1 LNTGM
6 ARNFTADQILASL
19 DEEQRRVATSQS
31 GPLCVL
37 AGAGTGKTRAI
48 THRIAYGVQAGM
60 LSPQNVL
67 ALTFTSR
74 AAGEMRTRLRDLGV
88 SGVQARTFHAAALRQ
103 LTFFWPQAVG
113 SQMPEIIAN
122 KAPLIAKTLSRSDAT
137 DRALLRDL
145 ASEIEWSKVSQIAHD
160 DYIDAASAA
169 KRATI
174 GSFDFAQFAA
184 VYADYDEIKSD
195 SGHIDFEDV
204 LLLTV
209 GILSERDDIAR
220 QVHSQYSKFIVD
232 EYQDVS
238 PLQQRLL
245 DLWLGDRR
253 ELCVVGDAS
262 QTIYTFA
269 GATPA
274 FLLGFSTRYGDAQTV
289 RLVRDYRSTLEVVD
303 LANRLLQDAPGKV
316 DLISVTG
323 SGPKPKFAEYSDEVA
338 EAADVARQIRILVDS
353 GTALSEI
360 AILYRTNSQSAAYE
374 ESLTELS
381 IPYQIRGGERFFE
394 RTEVKGAL
402 RFLRGAAV
410 GSAEGDVRS
419 EVINVLESTGWSLL
433 KPPPGGGAVRSRWES
448 LAALIALFDELSI
461 TTQGL
466 TLRAF
471 VDELEERRNAQHA
484 PTLEGVTLATLH
496 SAKGLEWDAVFI
508 VGLSEGLM
516 PISMANSD
524 EAISEERRLL
534 YVGITR
540 ARKHLTFTWSLA
552 RTPGSRGTRTASR
565 FLDSLRPKVARASVS
580 KPPRALAKCRIC
592 KRPLS
597 NSSERKL
604 GRCARCPGG
613 ADIGLLDQLREWR
626 TLTAQAT
633 KVPAYTVFTD
643 VTLQAMAEIRPSTL
657 DELAK
662 ISGVGPI
669 KLTRYGE
676 ELLALLS

>member
-1 LNTGM
+1 M
-6 ARNFTADQILASL
+6 AQNFTADQILASL
-19 DEEQRRVATSQS
+19 DDEQRQVATSQN

-48 THRIAYGVQAGM
+48 THRIAYSVQAGM
-60 LSPQNVL
+60 AAPQNIL

-103 LTFFWPQAVG
+103 LTFFWPTAVG
-113 SQMPEIIAN
+113 SQMPEIIQN
-122 KAPLIAKTLSRSDAT
+122 KSTLIAKALSRSDAT

-160 DYIDAASAA
+160 DYVGSATAA

-174 GSFDFAQFAA
+174 GNFDYPQFAA
-184 VYADYDEIKSD
+184 IYADYDEIKSD

-209 GILSERDDIAR
+209 GILNERDDIAR
-220 QVHSQYSKFIVD
+220 QVHAQYSKFIVD

-245 DLWLGDRR
+245 DLWLGERR

-274 FLLGFSTRYGDAQTV
+274 FLLGFATRYPDCQTV
-289 RLVRDYRSTLEVVD
+289 RLVRDYRSTPEVVD
-303 LANRLLQDAPGKV
+303 LANRLLLNAPGKV
-316 DLISVTG
+316 ELISIVEA
-323 SGPKPKFAEYSDEVA
+323 GPKPKFAEYQDEVA
-338 EAADVARQIRILVDS
+338 EASDVARQIVKLVDS
-353 GTALSEI
+353 GVALSEI

-374 ESLTELS
+374 ESLTELT
-381 IPYQIRGGERFFE
+381 IPYQVRGGERFFE
-394 RTEVKGAL
+394 RAEVKGAL
-402 RFLRGAAV
+402 RLLRGAAV
-410 GSAEGDVRS
+410 ATAEGDVRAA
-419 EVINVLESTGWSLL
+419 VVDVLESTGWSLL

-448 LAALIALFDELSI
+448 LAALVALFDELAAA
-461 TTQGL
+461 TPGL

-471 VDELEERRNAQHA
+471 VDELEERRQAQHA

-516 PISMANSD
+516 PISMANTD

-540 ARKHLTFTWSLA
+540 ARRHLTFTWSLA
-552 RTPGSRGTRTASR
+552 RTPGGRGTRSASR
-565 FLDSLRPKVARASVS
+565 FLDTLRPKVARAAASP
-580 KPPRALAKCRIC
+580 KPARGLATCRIC

-597 NSSERKL
+597 TSSERKI
-604 GRCARCPGG
+604 GRCATCPGG
-613 ADIGLLDQLREWR
+613 ADIGVLDQLRTWR
-626 TLTAQAT
+626 TMTAQASN
-633 KVPAYTVFTD
+633 VPAYTVFTD
-643 VTLQAMAEIRPSTL
+643 ATLQAIAEIRPSTL
-657 DELAK
+657 EELAK

-669 KLTRYGE
+669 KLTRYGS
-676 ELLALLS
+676 ELLGLLY

>member
-1 LNTGM
+1 M
-6 ARNFTADQILASL
+6 AQNFTADQILASL
-19 DEEQRRVATSQS
+19 DEEQRQVATSQS

-48 THRIAYGVQAGM
+48 THRIAYGVQAGIM
-60 LSPQNVL
+60 TPQNVL

-103 LTFFWPQAVG
+103 LTFFWPMAVG
-113 SQMPEIIAN
+113 SQMPEIIQN
-122 KAPLIAKTLSRSDAT
+122 KSALVAKTLSRSDST

-145 ASEIEWSKVSQIAHD
+145 AIEIEWSKVSQIAHD
-160 DYIDAASAA
+160 DYVAAAIAA
-169 KRATI
+169 KRSMI
-174 GSFDFAQFAA
+174 GHFDFPQFAA
-184 VYADYDEIKSD
+184 IYADYDEIKSD

-209 GILSERDDIAR
+209 GILTERDDIAR
-220 QVHSQYSKFIVD
+220 QVQAQYSKFIVD

-274 FLLGFSTRYGDAQTV
+274 FLLGFATRYPDCQTV
-289 RLVRDYRSTLEVVD
+289 RLVRDYRSTPEVVD
-303 LANRLLQDAPGKV
+303 LANRLLLNAPGKV
-316 DLISVTG
+316 ELVSITDP
-323 SGPKPKFAEYSDEVA
+323 GPKPKFAEYQDEVA
-338 EAADVARQIRILVDS
+338 EAADVAHQIAKLVAT
-353 GTALSEI
+353 GVALSEI

-374 ESLTELS
+374 ESLSELA
-381 IPYQIRGGERFFE
+381 IPYQVRGGERFFE
-394 RTEVKGAL
+394 RNEVKGAL
-402 RFLRGAAV
+402 RLLRGAAV
-410 GSAEGDVRS
+410 ATSDGLVRA
-419 EVINVLESTGWSLL
+419 EVINVLESTGWSLMN
-433 KPPPGGGAVRSRWES
+433 PPPGGGAVRSRWES
-448 LAALIALFDELSI
+448 LAALAALFDELI
-461 TTQGL
+461 ATTPGL

-471 VDELEERRNAQHA
+471 VDELEERRSAQHA
-484 PTLEGVTLATLH
+484 PTIEGVTLATLH

-524 EAISEERRLL
+524 EAINEERRLL

-540 ARKHLTFTWSLA
+540 ARRHLTFTWSLA
-552 RTPGSRGTRTASR
+552 RTPGGRSTRSASR
-565 FLDSLRPKVARASVS
+565 FLDSLRHKVIRAAASAKPKRGPAT
-580 KPPRALAKCRIC
+580 CRIC
-592 KRPLS
+592 NRPLS
-597 NSSERKL
+597 TSSERKI
-604 GRCARCPGG
+604 GRCATCPGG
-613 ADIGLLDQLREWR
+613 AEVGVLDQLRAWR
-626 TLTAQAT
+626 TLTAQASNA
-633 KVPAYTVFTD
+633 PAYTVFTD
-643 VTLQAMAEIRPSTL
+643 ATLQAIAELRPSTL

-662 ISGVGPI
+662 IAGVGPI
-669 KLTRYGE
+669 KLTRYGN
-676 ELLALLS
+676 ELLTLLL

>member
-1 LNTGM
+1 M
-6 ARNFTADQILASL
+6 AQNFTADQILASL
-19 DEEQRRVATSQS
+19 DEEQRQVATSQS

-48 THRIAYGVQAGM
+48 THRIAYGVQAGIM
-60 LSPQNVL
+60 SPQNTL

-103 LTFFWPQAVG
+103 LTFFWPSAVG
-113 SQMPEIIAN
+113 SQMPAIIQN
-122 KAPLIAKTLSRSDAT
+122 KSALIAKTLPRSDST

-160 DYIDAASAA
+160 DYVSAATAA
-169 KRATI
+169 KRALI
-174 GSFDFAQFAA
+174 GPFDLSQFAA
-184 VYADYDEIKSD
+184 IYADYDEIKSE
-195 SGHIDFEDV
+195 SGNIDFEDV

-209 GILSERDDIAR
+209 GILNERDDIAR
-220 QVHSQYSKFIVD
+220 QVQAQYSKFIVD

-274 FLLGFSTRYGDAQTV
+274 FLLGFATRYPDCQTV
-289 RLVRDYRSTLEVVD
+289 RLVRDYRSTPEVVD
-303 LANRLLQDAPGKV
+303 LANRLLLNAPGKV
-316 DLISVTG
+316 ELISIAD
-323 SGPKPKFAEYSDEVA
+323 SGPKPKFMEYQDEVG
-338 EAADVARQIRILVDS
+338 EATDVAQQIGQLVT
-353 GTALSEI
+353 GGVALSEI
-360 AILYRTNSQSAAYE
+360 AILYRTNSQSAAFE
-374 ESLTELS
+374 ESLSELA
-381 IPYQIRGGERFFE
+381 IPYQVRGGDRFFE
-394 RTEVKGAL
+394 RVEVKGAL
-402 RFLRGAAV
+402 RLLRGAAV
-410 GSAEGDVRS
+410 ATPDGEVRV
-419 EVINVLESTGWSLL
+419 EVMNVLESTGWSLSN
-433 KPPPGGGAVRSRWES
+433 PPPGGGAVRSRWES
-448 LAALIALFDELSI
+448 LAALVALFDELI
-461 TTQGL
+461 VATPRL

-471 VDELEERRNAQHA
+471 VDELEERRSAQHA
-484 PTLEGVTLATLH
+484 PTLDGVTLATLH

-524 EAISEERRLL
+524 EAINEERRLL

-540 ARKHLTFTWSLA
+540 ARRHLVFTWSLA
-552 RTPGSRGTRTASR
+552 RTPGGRSNRVASR
-565 FLDSLRPKVARASVS
+565 FLDSLRHKVVKASATSTRGPARGPAT
-580 KPPRALAKCRIC
+580 CRIC

-597 NSSERKL
+597 TSSERKI
-604 GRCARCPGG
+604 GRCANCPGG
-613 ADIGLLDQLREWR
+613 ADVAVLDQLRAWR
-626 TLTAQAT
+626 TLTAQASNA
-633 KVPAYTVFTD
+633 PAYTVFTD
-643 VTLQAMAEIRPSTL
+643 ATLQAMAELRPSTL

-662 ISGVGPI
+662 IAGVGPI
-669 KLTRYGE
+669 KLTRYGN
-676 ELLALLS
+676 ELLELLY

>member
-1 LNTGM
+1 M
-6 ARNFTADQILASL
+6 SADQILASL
-19 DEEQRRVATSQS
+19 DDEQRQVAINQS

-60 LSPQNVL
+60 VTPQNIL

-74 AAGEMRTRLRDLGV
+74 AAGEMRTRLRTLGV

-103 LTFFWPQAVG
+103 LTFFWPKAVG
-113 SQMPEIIAN
+113 SQMPEIIQN
-122 KAPLIAKTLSRSDAT
+122 KSSLIAKALTRSDAT

-145 ASEIEWSKVSQIAHD
+145 ASEIEWAKVSQIAHD
-160 DYIDAASAA
+160 DYLGAATEAG
-169 KRATI
+169 RATI
-174 GSFDFAQFAA
+174 GNFDLAQFASI
-184 VYADYDEIKSD
+184 YADYDEIKSD

-209 GILSERDDIAR
+209 GILNERDDIAGQIR
-220 QVHSQYSKFIVD
+220 AQYSKFIVD

-245 DLWLGDRR
+245 DLWLGERR

-274 FLLGFSTRYGDAQTV
+274 FLLGFTTRYPDAQTV
-289 RLVRDYRSTLEVVD
+289 RLVRDYRSTPEVVD
-303 LANRLLQDAPGKV
+303 LANRLLKNAPGKV
-316 DLISVTG
+316 DLISIAP
-323 SGPKPKFAEYSDEVA
+323 SGPRPTFSDYSDEVV
-338 EAADVARQIRILVDS
+338 EASEVARSVAKLVDS
-353 GTALSEI
+353 GVSLSEI

-374 ESLTELS
+374 ESLTEQN
-381 IPYQIRGGERFFE
+381 IPYQVRGGERFFE

-402 RFLRGAAV
+402 RLLRGAAV
-410 GSAEGDVRS
+410 GSPESDVRT
-419 EVINVLESTGWSLL
+419 EVVNVLESTGWSLL

-448 LAALIALFDELSI
+448 LAAIVALYDELAATRS
-461 TTQGL
+461 GL
-466 TLRAF
+466 TLRQF
-471 VDELEERRNAQHA
+471 VDELDERRQAQHA
-484 PTLEGVTLATLH
+484 PTLDGVTLATLH
-496 SAKGLEWDAVFI
+496 SAKGLEWDAVFV

-516 PISMANSD
+516 PISMATT
-524 EAISEERRLL
+524 EEGISEERRLL

-540 ARKHLTFTWSLA
+540 ARTHLFFTWSHA
-552 RTPGSRGTRTASR
+552 RTPGARATRSASR
-565 FLDSLRPKVARASVS
+565 FLDLLRPSVARARSVP

-592 KRPLS
+592 QRPLAT
-597 NSSERKL
+597 SSERKL
-604 GRCARCPGG
+604 GRCATCPGG
-613 ADIGLLDQLREWR
+613 GDIGLLDQLREWR
-626 TLTAQAT
+626 TLTAKAT
-633 KVPAYTVFTD
+633 NMPAYTVFTD
-643 VTLQAMAEIRPSTL
+643 STLQAIAEIHPTTL
-657 DELAK
+657 EELAG

>member
-1 LNTGM
+1 M
-6 ARNFTADQILASL
+6 AQNFTADQILASL
-19 DEEQRRVATSQS
+19 DEEQRQVATSQS

-60 LSPQNVL
+60 MSPQNVL

-103 LTFFWPQAVG
+103 LTFFWPTAVG
-113 SQMPEIIAN
+113 SQMPEIIQN
-122 KAPLIAKTLSRSDAT
+122 KSTLIAKALSRGDAT

-160 DYIDAASAA
+160 DYVGAATAA

-174 GSFDFAQFAA
+174 GNFDFAQFAA
-184 VYADYDEIKSD
+184 IYADYDEIKSD

-209 GILSERDDIAR
+209 GILNERDDIAR
-220 QVHSQYSKFIVD
+220 QVHAQYSKFIVD

-245 DLWLGDRR
+245 DLWLGERR

-274 FLLGFSTRYGDAQTV
+274 FLLGFSTRYPDCQTV
-289 RLVRDYRSTLEVVD
+289 RLVRDYRSTPEVVD
-303 LANRLLQDAPGKV
+303 LANRLLRDAPGKV
-316 DLISVTG
+316 ELISLAA

-338 EAADVARQIRILVDS
+338 EAADVARQIVTLVDS
-353 GTALSEI
+353 GVALSEI

-374 ESLTELS
+374 ESLTERA

-402 RFLRGAAV
+402 RLLRGAAV
-410 GSAEGDVRS
+410 GAADGDVRT

-448 LAALIALFDELSI
+448 LAALVALFDELSI
-461 TTQGL
+461 TSQGL
-466 TLRAF
+466 TLRTF
-471 VDELEERRNAQHA
+471 VDELEERRHAQHA

-516 PISMANSD
+516 PISMANTD

-540 ARKHLTFTWSLA
+540 ARRHLTFTWSLS
-552 RTPGSRGTRTASR
+552 RTPGGRGTRAASR
-565 FLDSLRPKVARASVS
+565 FLDSLRPKTARTAASA

-597 NSSERKL
+597 TTSERKL
-604 GRCARCPGG
+604 GRCATCPGA

-643 VTLQAMAEIRPSTL
+643 ATLQAMAEIRPATL

>member
-1 LNTGM
+1 M
-6 ARNFTADQILASL
+6 AQNFTADQILASL
-19 DEEQRRVATSQS
+19 DEDQRQVATNQS

-60 LSPQNVL
+60 MSPQNIL

-103 LTFFWPQAVG
+103 LTFFWPTAVG
-113 SQMPEIIAN
+113 SQMPEIIQN
-122 KAPLIAKTLSRSDAT
+122 KSALIARALSRSDAT

-160 DYIDAASAA
+160 DYVSAATAA

-174 GSFDFAQFAA
+174 GSFDFSQFAA
-184 VYADYDEIKSD
+184 IYADYDEIKSD

-220 QVHSQYSKFIVD
+220 QVHAQYSKFIVD

-245 DLWLGDRR
+245 DLWLGERR

-274 FLLGFSTRYGDAQTV
+274 FLLGFSTRYADAQTV
-289 RLVRDYRSTLEVVD
+289 RLVRDYRSTPEVVD
-303 LANRLLQDAPGKV
+303 LANRLLQNAPGKV
-316 DLISVTG
+316 ELISITS
-323 SGPKPKFAEYSDEVA
+323 SGPKPKFVEYSDEVA
-338 EAADVARQIRILVDS
+338 EAADVARQIVTLVET
-353 GTALSEI
+353 GVALSEI

-374 ESLTELS
+374 ESLTELA

-402 RFLRGAAV
+402 RLLRGAAV
-410 GSAEGDVRS
+410 GTVDGDVRT
-419 EVINVLESTGWSLL
+419 EVINVLESTGWSLV

-448 LAALIALFDELSI
+448 LAALVALFDELSV
-461 TTQGL
+461 TAPGL

-471 VDELEERRNAQHA
+471 VDELEERRHAQHA

-516 PISMANSD
+516 PISMANTD
-524 EAISEERRLL
+524 EAVSEERRLF

-540 ARKHLTFTWSLA
+540 ARRHLTFTWSLA
-552 RTPGSRGTRTASR
+552 RTPGGRGTRTTSR
-565 FLDSLRPKVARASVS
+565 FLDSLRPKVGRALAST
-580 KPPRALAKCRIC
+580 KAPRALAKCRIC

-597 NSSERKL
+597 TSSERKM
-604 GRCARCPGG
+604 GRCATCPGG

-633 KVPAYTVFTD
+633 KMPAYTVFTD
-643 VTLQAMAEIRPSTL
+643 ATLQALAEIRPATL

>member
-1 LNTGM
+1 M

-19 DEEQRRVATSQS
+19 DEEQRQVATNQN

-60 LSPQNVL
+60 MSPQNVL

-103 LTFFWPQAVG
+103 LTFFWPSAVG
-113 SQMPEIIAN
+113 SKMPEIIQN
-122 KAPLIAKTLSRSDAT
+122 KSMLIAKTLSRGDAT

-145 ASEIEWSKVSQIAHD
+145 ASEIEWSKVNQIGHD
-160 DYIDAASAA
+160 DYVRAAGAA
-169 KRATI
+169 KRDMI
-174 GSFDFAQFAA
+174 GGFDFAQFAA
-184 VYADYDEIKSD
+184 IYTDYDEIKSD
-195 SGHIDFEDV
+195 SGQIDFEDV

-209 GILSERDDIAR
+209 GILNDRDDILR
-220 QVHSQYSKFIVD
+220 QVHAQYSKFIVD

-269 GATPA
+269 GASPA
-274 FLLGFSTRYGDAQTV
+274 FLLGFSTRYPDCQTV
-289 RLVRDYRSTLEVVD
+289 RLVRDYRSTPEVVD
-303 LANRLLQDAPGKV
+303 LANRLLHNAPGKV
-316 DLISVTG
+316 ELISV
-323 SGPKPKFAEYSDEVA
+323 SAPGPKPTFAEYQDEVA
-338 EAADVARQIRILVDS
+338 EATEVARQISRLVGS
-353 GTALSEI
+353 GVSLSEI

-374 ESLTELS
+374 ESLTELE

-394 RTEVKGAL
+394 RAEVKGAL
-402 RFLRGAAV
+402 RLLRGAAV
-410 GSAEGDVRS
+410 GATDGDVRT
-419 EVINVLESTGWSLL
+419 EVIIVLESTGWSLL

-448 LAALIALFDELSI
+448 LAALVALFDELAVS
-461 TTQGL
+461 TPAL
-466 TLRAF
+466 TLRGF
-471 VDELEERRNAQHA
+471 VDELEERRQAQHA
-484 PTLEGVTLATLH
+484 PTLEGITLSTLH
-496 SAKGLEWDAVFI
+496 AAKGLEWDAVFI
-508 VGLSEGLM
+508 VGLSDGLM
-516 PISMANSD
+516 PISMATTD
-524 EAISEERRLL
+524 EAISEEKRLL

-540 ARKHLTFTWSLA
+540 ARRHLNFTWSLA
-552 RTPGSRGTRTASR
+552 RTPGGRGTRVASR
-565 FLDSLRPKVARASVS
+565 FLDSLRPKIARTAASS
-580 KPPRALAKCRIC
+580 KPPRPLATCRIC
-592 KRPLS
+592 KRPLATT
-597 NSSERKL
+597 SERKI
-604 GRCARCPGG
+604 GRCATCPGG

-633 KVPAYTVFTD
+633 KMPAYTVFTD
-643 VTLQAMAEIRPSTL
+643 ATLQALAEIRPKTL
-657 DELAK
+657 ADLAK

-676 ELLALLS
+676 EILALLS

>member
-1 LNTGM
+1 M
-6 ARNFTADQILASL
+6 APNFTADQILASL
-19 DEEQRRVATSQS
+19 DDEQRQVATSQS

-48 THRIAYGVQAGM
+48 THRIAYSVQAGM
-60 LSPQNVL
+60 AAPQNIL

-88 SGVQARTFHAAALRQ
+88 AGVQARTFHAAALRQ
-103 LTFFWPQAVG
+103 LTFFWPMAVG
-113 SQMPEIIAN
+113 SQMPEIIQN
-122 KAPLIAKTLSRSDAT
+122 KSMLIAKVLSRSDAT

-160 DYIDAASAA
+160 DYVGSASAA

-174 GSFDFAQFAA
+174 GNFDYSQFAA
-184 VYADYDEIKSD
+184 IYADYDEIKSN

-209 GILSERDDIAR
+209 GILNERDDIAR
-220 QVHSQYSKFIVD
+220 QVHAQYSKFIVD

-245 DLWLGDRR
+245 DLWLGERR

-274 FLLGFSTRYGDAQTV
+274 FLLGFATRYPDCQTV
-289 RLVRDYRSTLEVVD
+289 CLIRDYRSTPEIVD
-303 LANRLLQDAPGKV
+303 LANRLLLNAPGKV
-316 DLISVTG
+316 ELLSIAE
-323 SGPKPKFAEYSDEVA
+323 SGPKPKFAEYQDEVD
-338 EAADVARQIRILVDS
+338 EAGEVASQIRKLAES
-353 GTALSEI
+353 GVALSEI

-374 ESLTELS
+374 ESLTELA
-381 IPYQIRGGERFFE
+381 IPYQVRGGERFFE

-402 RFLRGAAV
+402 RLLRGAAV
-410 GSAEGDVRS
+410 ATAEYDVRTA
-419 EVINVLESTGWSLL
+419 VVDVLESTGWSLL
-433 KPPPGGGAVRSRWES
+433 KPPPSGGAVRSRWES
-448 LAALIALFDELSI
+448 LAALMALFDELAA
-461 TTQGL
+461 TTPGL

-471 VDELEERRNAQHA
+471 VDELEERRHAQHA
-484 PTLEGVTLATLH
+484 PRLEGVTLATLH

-516 PISMANSD
+516 PISMANTD
-524 EAISEERRLL
+524 EAINEERRLL

-540 ARKHLTFTWSLA
+540 ARRHLTFTWSLA
-552 RTPGSRGTRTASR
+552 RTPGGRGTRSASR
-565 FLDSLRPKVARASVS
+565 FLDALRPN
-580 KPPRALAKCRIC
+580 LAKAAPKPKQARGLATCRIC

-597 NSSERKL
+597 TSSERKI
-604 GRCARCPGG
+604 GRCASCPGG
-613 ADIGLLDQLREWR
+613 ADIGVLDQLRAWR
-626 TLTAQAT
+626 TLTAQASN
-633 KVPAYTVFTD
+633 VPAYTVFTD
-643 VTLQAMAEIRPSTL
+643 ATLQAIAEIRPSTL
-657 DELAK
+657 EELAK

-669 KLTRYGE
+669 KLTRYGSD
-676 ELLALLS
+676 LLGLLY